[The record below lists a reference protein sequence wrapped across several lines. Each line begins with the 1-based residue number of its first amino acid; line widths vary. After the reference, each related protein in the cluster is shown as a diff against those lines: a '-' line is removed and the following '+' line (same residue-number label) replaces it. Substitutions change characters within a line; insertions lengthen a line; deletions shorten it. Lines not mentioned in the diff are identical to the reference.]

1 MTVKRP
7 TISQKSEMR
16 EVGKVYNGMGDVYIK
31 IREELLSA
39 YGDQTT
45 FMIAFH
51 YVEISFTLDLFL
63 YRKQ

>member
-1 MTVKRP
+1 
-7 TISQKSEMR
+7 MR